1 MKRTWSGQ
9 DDMASDAKPMKDPDF
24 DLEWPGTLVYSPQ
37 LALQGHALNK
47 FALSLRSPANRQR
60 FLADEAAYMREFDLS
75 DEARRSVTARDWTAL
90 LQAGGHLQAI
100 LKVAA
105 TVGQGLWH
113 IGAHH
118 AQVDVATLQAACP
131 RKVAALPKGGD

>member
-1 MKRTWSGQ
+1 MKEPG
-9 DDMASDAKPMKDPDF
+9 F
-24 DLEWPGTLVYSPQ
+24 DLDWPGTLVFSPE
-37 LALQGHALNK
+37 LALRGHALNR
-47 FALSLRSPANRQR
+47 FALSLRSSVQRER
-60 FLADEAAYMREFDLS
+60 FLADERAYMTDLGLQPTQQ
-75 DEARRSVTARDWTAL
+75 DAVLARDWTAL

-118 AQVDVATLQAACP
+118 AQVEVAVLQATCP
-131 RKVAALPKGGD
+131 RKVAALPGQGAV